1 MARSTYPNKKGLG
14 ISLEDGLLTAFY
26 WKRKGNTVKIIDSLF
41 LSSLILD
48 ESVTL
53 GPEDY
58 QKLTEFLHQYGS
70 KSEEVIVEIP
80 RNAVLVRYLNLPSLS
95 DQDLEQMLSYEVE
108 RHIPFSKSDIYYDS
122 QALNRDEKEARVL
135 LVAAKKHLVDACL
148 DLVKTDKV
156 KPTAVFVSS
165 FSLLN
170 LLLAQYPGKAKSV
183 DRLFSPPP
191 TGIVDIT
198 SHHVEVNFLS
208 GKNLENSFIIPI
220 REKPWQELLKKMSG
234 KSGKIGKESDHWINL
249 GDLPQL
255 REPEE
260 IGELPSENGDYL
272 IQSFIKWLVSE
283 VGKALLKHEFM
294 GKGRVEK
301 LILIQSRILDV
312 ELEPVFR
319 QYLNIP
325 VEVADFSGVIK
336 VKKSPQMALLC
347 SKAGLALKDT
357 EAEHFKLDLF
367 PRFLEAVKPP
377 KLYLTAT
384 LVTLIFLLLGGTY
397 LGKSYK
403 DRRALHWVQQEIVS
417 MEPQVKA
424 AIEMKNQFKGLREQI
439 ETLANIENQGPSML
453 DILKELTLKTP
464 EYAWLKGIK
473 VVDTKVDIWGYS
485 NHSKGGQASDLI
497 RLFSDSVLFE
507 KPSFSE
513 PIQTIRQDTE
523 TFKMTMEISKLK
535 QRQKTSQDASHGKS
549 GKKVEKDK
557 EDRSVTLTSNPVDK
571 PDTSLVQTTLQSG
584 IKSVAPTHPTE

>member
-26 WKRKGNTVKIIDSLF
+26 WKRKGNTIKIIDSLF

-58 QKLTEFLHQYGS
+58 QKLTEFLNQYGS

-80 RNAVLVRYLNLPSLS
+80 RNAVLVRYLKLPSLS

-170 LLLAQYPGKAKSV
+170 LLLTQYPGKAKSI
-183 DRLFSPPP
+183 DRLFPPSPI
-191 TGIVDIT
+191 GIVDIT
-198 SHHVEVNFLS
+198 SHHVEVNFLC

-220 REKPWQELLKKMSG
+220 RERPWQELLRKMSG
-234 KSGKIGKESDHWINL
+234 KPGKVSEEFDHWVNL

-255 REPEE
+255 SEPQETT
-260 IGELPSENGDYL
+260 GLPAENGDYL
-272 IQSFIKWLVSE
+272 LQSFIKWLISE

-319 QYLNIP
+319 QYLDIP
-325 VEVADFSGVIK
+325 VEVADFSRIIK

-347 SKAGLALKDT
+347 SKTGLTLKDT
-357 EAEHFKLDLF
+357 EAEYFKLDLF
-367 PRFLEAVKPP
+367 PRFLEVAKPP

-403 DRRALHWVQQEIVS
+403 DRKALHWVQQEIVS
-417 MEPQVKA
+417 MEPQVKS
-424 AIEMKNQFKGLREQI
+424 AIEMKTQLKGLKEQI
-439 ETLANIENQGPSML
+439 ETLAYIENQGPRML

-535 QRQKTSQDASHGKS
+535 QRQKASEEASPEKS
-549 GKKVEKDK
+549 SKKVEKDR

-571 PDTSLVQTTLQSG
+571 PNTSPARL
-584 IKSVAPTHPTE
+584 TE